1 MDINDV
7 RRGKAGDI
15 FRVVTSY
22 SVYSHDVMALIKSD
36 RLLDHL
42 LMLYDG
48 ANKKGIYYYNPYG
61 FSAVDHLEFQYLG
74 SGDLIDC
81 INTF

>member
-1 MDINDV
+1 MNINDV

-15 FRVVTSY
+15 FRVITSY
-22 SVYSHDVMALIKSD
+22 SVYSNDVMALIKSD
-36 RLLDHL
+36 RLSDCVS
-42 LMLYDG
+42 MLYD
-48 ANKKGIYYYNPYG
+48 NISKKGISYYNSYG
-61 FSAVDHLEFQYLG
+61 FSVVDHLEFQYLG